1 MTWHYEPP
9 LEDLRFVIDEWL
21 DVRADWA
28 CMPRFAQLDADVAGQ
43 ILEQA
48 AKFVVE
54 NLAPI
59 NAGGDVQ
66 GCRYSSGIVT
76 TPDGFAE
83 AYRRYCDGGWPSLSC
98 DVESG
103 GQGLPQLLNAACY
116 EMLNA
121 ANHAWTMYPGLTH
134 AAYECLRAFA
144 PEHVKAR
151 YLPRI
156 VSGEWL
162 STMCLTEP
170 QAGSDVGLIRTR
182 AEPQADTSYAISG
195 TKIFIS
201 GGEHDLTANIV
212 HLVLAR
218 LPDAPLGTRGI
229 SLFLVPKFLTDG
241 TVPHRNGV
249 HCDGIEKKMG
259 IKGSATCSM
268 RFDRA
273 TGWLIGKPNQ
283 GLGALFVMMNSA
295 RLFVGLQGLG
305 HAEMAYQNAAR
316 YAQQRLQMRAVTR
329 PEDAAGPAG
338 AADPILLQPA
348 VRRTLLTLRAFVEGQ
363 RALGLWAAHLLDV
376 AEYHGDALQRT
387 QAHALVSLLTP
398 IIKSFFT
405 ENGFVL
411 ASAALQVWGGYGYVQ
426 DYGIEQTLRDSR
438 VAMLYEGTNEIQA
451 IDLLVR
457 KVSGDGGRAFGVLT
471 ALIRDEAGFC
481 AAAPGCEQF
490 GAALGTAHAA
500 LARVTAALVAE
511 AAAEPEMARRA
522 AGDFLRLVGL
532 LLLGTVWA
540 RAARLAV
547 ARVSQPFY
555 RLKLETARFYFDHV
569 LPEANLRLELLERR
583 RYPLPWITAVS

>member
-1 MTWHYEPP
+1 
-9 LEDLRFVIDEWL
+9 
-21 DVRADWA
+21 
-28 CMPRFAQLDADVAGQ
+28 
-43 ILEQA
+43 
-48 AKFVVE
+48 
-54 NLAPI
+54 
-59 NAGGDVQ
+59 
-66 GCRYSSGIVT
+66 
-76 TPDGFAE
+76 
-83 AYRRYCDGGWPSLSC
+83 LSC
-98 DVESG
+98 DVEHG
-103 GQGLPQLLNAACY
+103 GQGLPQLLNAAFY

-144 PEHVKAR
+144 PEEVKAR

-182 AEPQADTSYAISG
+182 AEPRADATYAISG
-195 TKIFIS
+195 AKIFIS
-201 GGEHDLTANIV
+201 GGEHDLTENIV

-218 LPDAPLGTRGI
+218 LPGAPAGTRGI
-229 SLFLVPKFLTDG
+229 SLFLVPKFLTEG
-241 TVPHRNGV
+241 AVPRRNGV

-268 RFDRA
+268 RFDAA
-273 TGWLIGKPNQ
+273 TGWLIGTPNQ

-305 HAEMAYQNAAR
+305 HAEMAYQNALR
-316 YAQQRLQMRAVTR
+316 YAQQRLQMRA
-329 PEDAAGPAG
+329 AARPAG
-338 AADPILLQPA
+338 AARADAGAAEPLGAARADASAPEALGAPWTLAADPIVMQPA
-348 VRRTLLTLRAFVEGQ
+348 VRRTLMTLRAFVEGE

-376 AEYHGDALQRT
+376 AEHHVDASQRS

-411 ASAALQVWGGYGYVQ
+411 ASAALQVWGGYGYIQ

-451 IDLLVR
+451 VDLLVR
-457 KVSGDGGRAFGVLT
+457 KVSGDGGREFGVLT
-471 ALIRDEAGFC
+471 ALILEEARSCADE
-481 AAAPGCEQF
+481 PGCEHF
-490 GAALGTAHAA
+490 GAVLADAHTALT
-500 LARVTAALVAE
+500 RVTAALVAE
-511 AAAEPEMARRA
+511 VAAEPELPRRA
-522 AGDFLRLVGL
+522 SGDFLRLVGL

-540 RAARLAV
+540 RTARVAV
-547 ARVSQPFY
+547 ARAHHPFY
-555 RLKLETARFYFDHV
+555 RLKMETAQFYFDHL

-583 RYPLPWITAVS
+583 RRPLPWIAASQ